1 MNRKKDVKQ
10 LTAVEL
16 ELMTIMWELEEASV
30 SDVLEKVAESRKMAY
45 TSAATIMK
53 ILVEKKFLKSRKQG
67 KTYIY
72 RVAVSK
78 ASYESRSINRILK
91 SLFND
96 APVAMVA
103 RLVDDENVSQEQL
116 EEIRKLLDRRLEK

>member
-1 MNRKKDVKQ
+1 MNRKKDTRQ
-10 LTAVEL
+10 LTEVEL
-16 ELMTIMWELEEASV
+16 ELMTIMWKLEEGSV
-30 SDVLEKVAESRKMAY
+30 SDVLAEVAASRKMAY

-53 ILVEKKFLKSRKQG
+53 ILTEKKFLSSQKQG

-78 ASYESRSINRILK
+78 ASYESRSINNMLK
-91 SLFND
+91 KLFND

-103 RLVDDENVSQEQL
+103 RLVENEKVSEDQL
-116 EEIRKLLDRRLEK
+116 EAMKKLLDQRLGK